1 MRSLLVGGSQQAPEH
16 IFLSVLKCEREGVTA
31 INVLQYRRGRM
42 ACQGLMERSQG
53 SDLGLPSLA
62 LGHPEKPPDEPSM
75 EAKLWLVTGLIAA

>member
-1 MRSLLVGGSQQAPEH
+1 
-16 IFLSVLKCEREGVTA
+16 
-31 INVLQYRRGRM
+31 M